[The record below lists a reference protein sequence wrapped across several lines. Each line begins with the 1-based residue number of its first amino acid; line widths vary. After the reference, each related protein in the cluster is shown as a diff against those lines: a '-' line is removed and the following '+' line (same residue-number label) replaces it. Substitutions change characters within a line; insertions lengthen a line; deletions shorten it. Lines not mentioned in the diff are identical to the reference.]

1 MVDSHGPATDS
12 IAHAYDVSRA
22 RQLNMS
28 AKETLLLVDDEEGK
42 EDEAWAC
49 IDASMEVPTREKATS
64 ARPMMEG
71 REISPEDMRE

>member
-1 MVDSHGPATDS
+1 M
-12 IAHAYDVSRA
+12 SRA
-22 RQLNMS
+22 RQLNIT

-49 IDASMEVPTREKATS
+49 IDASMEVPAREEATS